1 MRRPII
7 AGNHKMNLLPSES
20 IEFINSLLNSIDMD
34 EKPEIIIFPS
44 YASIAKLL
52 DKTKKTQI
60 SIGAQNIYY
69 QEQGAYTGE
78 VSADMVKDLGC
89 EWVLCGHSE
98 RRDIFLENDEQVNLK
113 IKAVI
118 KNNLK
123 PMLCIGEKLNHRNN
137 GETEDLLTSQLYCSL
152 KGLSEES
159 LENLVIAYEPV
170 WAIGTGKTATPEDA
184 QNTIKF
190 IRTKLTDIFSDKFSN
205 AIRILYGGSVKP
217 NNVAELMA
225 QKDIDGAL
233 IGGASLK
240 ADSFAKLVKYNE

>member
-1 MRRPII
+1 MRRAII
-7 AGNHKMNLLPSES
+7 AGNHKMNLLPNES
-20 IEFINSLLNSIDMD
+20 AKFISSLLNLIDAS
-34 EKPEIIIFPS
+34 EKPEIILFPS

-52 DKTKKTQI
+52 DKTQGTQI

-69 QEQGAYTGE
+69 QDQGAYTGE

-98 RRDIFLENDEQVNLK
+98 RRDIFLDNDEQVNLK
-113 IKAVI
+113 IKAAI
-118 KNNLK
+118 KNDLK
-123 PMLCIGEKLNHRNN
+123 PMLCIGEHLNHRNN
-137 GETEDLLTSQLYCSL
+137 GETQDLLTSQLYGSL

-159 LENLVIAYEPV
+159 LKDLVIAYEPV

-184 QNTIKF
+184 QSTINF
-190 IRTKLTDIFSDKFSN
+190 IRNKLADIFSDKFSDN
-205 AIRILYGGSVKP
+205 IRILYGGSVNP
-217 NNVAELMA
+217 NNVKQLMG

-240 ADSFAKLVKYNE
+240 ADSFAKLVKYDD